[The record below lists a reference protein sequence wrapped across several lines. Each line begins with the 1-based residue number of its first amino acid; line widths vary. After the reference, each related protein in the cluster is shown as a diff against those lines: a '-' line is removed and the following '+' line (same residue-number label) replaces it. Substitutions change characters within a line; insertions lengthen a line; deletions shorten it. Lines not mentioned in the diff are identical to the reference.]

1 MVTYDRE
8 RYADEAGCSASDTIS
23 HSLDVHGKWEAWESL
38 VVTTILADPAGW
50 VVDIGCQIGWYTLLA
65 AEAGHPVVAI
75 DANPESLDILAQ
87 NCDLNGYTDVTRV
100 LAWLGVDTPTVPAGG
115 HVRFLKADIEGLE
128 AEAVRAFGPSFA
140 AGEVDYA
147 LLELTPD
154 FNDTW
159 RTAHDAMLSHGMVA
173 FQVPDKGDDTETF
186 AADPLG
192 VTLTRPFDPDQK
204 FGQLNVFFVRKDLL

>member
-1 MVTYDRE
+1 MWADDVSAALSTADVGGHCLAGHRRHQTKRLTIDTVGPATIPDWPPDPAHLAHKFEMVTYDRE

-23 HSLDVHGKWEAWESL
+23 HSLDVHGK
-38 VVTTILADPAGW
+38 
-50 VVDIGCQIGWYTLLA
+50 
-65 AEAGHPVVAI
+65 
-75 DANPESLDILAQ
+75 
-87 NCDLNGYTDVTRV
+87 
-100 LAWLGVDTPTVPAGG
+100 
-115 HVRFLKADIEGLE
+115 